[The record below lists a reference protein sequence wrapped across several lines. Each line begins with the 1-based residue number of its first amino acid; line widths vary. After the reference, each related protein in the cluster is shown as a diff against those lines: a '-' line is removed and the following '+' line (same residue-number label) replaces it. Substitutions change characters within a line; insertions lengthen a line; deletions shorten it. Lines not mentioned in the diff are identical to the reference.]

1 MNVLA
6 LLKDVRMVAL
16 DVDGV
21 LTNGSLLLL
30 ADGQQARTMHIRDG
44 YALQLA
50 VKRGLKIVIISGADD
65 PAVVLRLQKL
75 GITSIYTGVSNKK
88 QLLTQIMQ
96 TEGLQRHQVAFMGD
110 DLPDLEVMRDTA
122 IACCPQDAA
131 TEILAV
137 SSYISG
143 KNGGEGCVRDLIEKI
158 MRLQDL
164 WHSEGTVRSV

>member
-6 LLKDVRMVAL
+6 LLTDVRMVAL

-21 LTNGSLLLL
+21 LTNGNLVLL

-65 PAVVLRLQKL
+65 PAVVMRLQKL
-75 GITSIYTGVSNKK
+75 GITNIHTGVSNKK
-88 QLLTQIMQ
+88 ELLTQIIQ
-96 TEGLQRHQVAFMGD
+96 AEGLQRHQVAFMGD

-122 IACCPQDAA
+122 IACCPQNAA
-131 TEILAV
+131 TEILA
-137 SSYISG
+137 ISAFISA
-143 KNGGEGCVRDLIEKI
+143 KNGGDGCVRDLIETI
-158 MRLQDL
+158 MRLQGQ
-164 WHSEGTVRSV
+164 WYPEGSVRSL